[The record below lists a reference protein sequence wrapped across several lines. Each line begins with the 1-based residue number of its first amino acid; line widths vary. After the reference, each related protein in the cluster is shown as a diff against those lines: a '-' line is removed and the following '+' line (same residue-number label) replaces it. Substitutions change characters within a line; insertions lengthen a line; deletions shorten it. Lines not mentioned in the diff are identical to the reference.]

1 MKVRQARMRSLLVL
15 IIAICC
21 LPITAQAA
29 EEGKARATSA
39 SKPGKILR
47 DCPNC
52 PEMVVIPAGS
62 FEMGSPDSEKGRD
75 KDEGPVHQVSI
86 ASFALSKTEIT
97 RGQFAAFVK
106 KTRYNTGDKCWTL
119 QEGKYD
125 SRSGNWQNPGYP
137 QDDKHPVT
145 CINWE
150 DAKAYAEWMSKKT
163 GKKYRLPSE
172 AEWEYAA
179 RGHTRTTRY
188 WGESAE
194 EACGYA
200 NVADKTAQAQIKG
213 TSAWL
218 VHNCMDGFAYT
229 APVGHF
235 KANAFGLKDMLGN
248 VWEWTED
255 SYHDNYKDAPTE
267 GSAWQGDGVKRVLRG
282 GSWNNEPQNVRAA
295 IRNGNKSVQR
305 FSIFGFRLARENP

>member
-1 MKVRQARMRSLLVL
+1 MRSLLVL
-15 IIAICC
+15 IIVICS

-29 EEGKARATSA
+29 EEGKTRATSA
-39 SKPGKILR
+39 SKPGKIFR
-47 DCPNC
+47 DCPDC
-52 PEMVVIPAGS
+52 PEMVAIPAGS
-62 FEMGSPDSEKGRD
+62 FEMGSPDSEAGRD
-75 KDEGPVHQVSI
+75 KDEGPVHQVKI

-106 KTRYNTGDKCWTL
+106 KSGYNTSDTCWTL
-119 QEGKYD
+119 QDGKYE
-125 SRSGNWQNPGYP
+125 SRPGSWLNPGYP

-145 CINWE
+145 CINWQ
-150 DAKAYAEWMSKKT
+150 DAKAYAEWISQKT

-179 RGHTRTTRY
+179 RGHTGTIRY
-188 WGESAE
+188 WGDNAE

-295 IRNGNKSVQR
+295 IRNGNKSAQR
-305 FSIFGFRLARENP
+305 FSIFGFRVAKEIQ

>member
-1 MKVRQARMRSLLVL
+1 MRRLLVV
-15 IIAICC
+15 IFATCC
-21 LPITAQAA
+21 LPSIVHATP
-29 EEGKARATSA
+29 EGKARGA
-39 SKPGKILR
+39 STPKTGKTFR
-47 DCPNC
+47 DCAGC
-52 PEMVVIPAGS
+52 PDMIIIPAGS
-62 FEMGSPDSEKGRD
+62 FAMGSPDSEKGRD

-86 ASFALSKTEIT
+86 SSFALSKTEIT
-97 RGQFAAFVK
+97 RGQFAAFASKAHYVA
-106 KTRYNTGDKCWTL
+106 GDTCWTL
-119 QEGKYD
+119 QDGKYD
-125 SRSGNWQNPGYP
+125 SRAGNWQNPGYP
-137 QDDKHPVT
+137 QGDKHPVT

-150 DAKAYAEWMSKKT
+150 DAQAYAQWMSQKT

-179 RGHTRTTRY
+179 RGQTQSIRY
-188 WGESAE
+188 WGANPDQ
-194 EACGYA
+194 ACRYA
-200 NVADKTAQAQIKG
+200 NVADKTAQTEIKG

-255 SYHDNYKDAPTE
+255 SYHENYKDAPTE

-282 GSWNNEPQNVRAA
+282 GSWNNEPQNVRSA
-295 IRNGNKSVQR
+295 IRNGNKATQR
-305 FSIFGFRLARENP
+305 FSIFGFRLAREIK